1 MTRRPL
7 TNLAD
12 LTKAGLLPEV
22 EQPTLRAAEEAFSIR
37 LTPQV
42 LSTIKAANHSDPV
55 YAQYMPRAGEM
66 LTADDDVADPIGD
79 AAHEKVKGLVH
90 RYPDRVLLKPVL
102 TCQVYCRFCFRREKI
117 AKEDSS
123 LSTTQLN
130 VAYDYIATHPEVF
143 EVILTGGDPLV
154 LSDRRLA
161 DILQRLSAIPH
172 VQVLR
177 IHSRV
182 PVVDPARTTPALVK
196 ILRAGKPLSMVVHAN
211 HAQEIDESVAA
222 AFARLVDGG
231 IPLFSQSVLLKGV
244 NNSVAA
250 LDTLFRRLV
259 SLRVKPYYLHHP
271 DKTAGTS
278 HFRLSLKEGQA
289 LTAALRGK
297 LSGLALPTYVLDIP
311 GGYGKVPVGVQHI
324 EEVNGEIFIIAPDGS
339 PHRYRE

>member
-1 MTRRPL
+1 MSSRTL
-7 TNLAD
+7 TNLVD
-12 LTKAGLLPEV
+12 LTKAGLLPETQ
-22 EQPTLRAAEEAFSIR
+22 QPALRAAEAAFSIR

-42 LSTIKAANHSDPV
+42 LSTIKAANHTDPV
-55 YAQYMPRAGEM
+55 YAQYMPRSDE
-66 LTADDDVADPIGD
+66 LLPADDDVADPIGD
-79 AAHEKVKGLVH
+79 AEHEKVKGLVH

-102 TCQVYCRFCFRREKI
+102 ICQVYCRFCFRREKI

-123 LSTTQLN
+123 LSTAQLEA
-130 VAYDYIATHPEVF
+130 AYQYIDAHPKIF

-161 DILQRLSAIPH
+161 DIMQRLSSIAH

-177 IHSRV
+177 IHTRV
-182 PVVDPARTTPALVK
+182 PVVDPARITPALVK
-196 ILRAGKPLSMVVHAN
+196 TLRAHKPVSMVVHAN
-211 HAQEIDESVAA
+211 HAQELDENVAA

-231 IPLFSQSVLLKGV
+231 VPLFSQSVLLKGV

-250 LDTLFRRLV
+250 LDTLFRRLI

-289 LTAALRGK
+289 LMAALRGK

-311 GGYGKVPVGVQHI
+311 GGYGKVPVGPQHI
-324 EEVNGEIFIIAPDGS
+324 EEVNGEIFITAPDGS
-339 PHRYRE
+339 RHHYQD